1 MTFSCHNRSG
11 VSLSSWSFARCSMPR
26 SGKKSIL
33 YREWHWQEWRT
44 HGTGTFSHHPFQM
57 VHVQYIFKHLK
68 KKILFGCSQYMYCKC
83 MFLDGDSIFMNYRKC
98 FVLSSL
104 LDCKFEAE
112 WRHFSFNR
120 IVIRNYIWK
129 GWYMKRIATCNWYLL
144 LVFTCMETQSMV
156 L

>member
-44 HGTGTFSHHPFQM
+44 HGAGTWNHQPFQM
-57 VHVQYIFKHLK
+57 VHVQYIFNHLK
-68 KKILFGCSQYMYCKC
+68 KNYSLDVPGTCIENICSWVETVY
-83 MFLDGDSIFMNYRKC
+83 SMNYRKC
-98 FVLSSL
+98 SVLSSL
-104 LDCKFEAE
+104 VDCKFEAE
-112 WRHFSFNR
+112 WRHFPFSWIF
-120 IVIRNYIWK
+120 IRNYIWK
-129 GWYMKRIATCNWYLL
+129 GWYLKRIDTCNWYLL
-144 LVFTCMETQSMV
+144 LVFTCMETQSTV